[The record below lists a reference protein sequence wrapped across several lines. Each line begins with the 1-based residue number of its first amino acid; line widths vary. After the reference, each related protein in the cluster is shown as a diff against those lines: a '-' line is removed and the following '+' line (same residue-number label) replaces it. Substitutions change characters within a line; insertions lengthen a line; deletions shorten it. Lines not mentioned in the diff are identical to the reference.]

1 MSNTTTYISKE
12 NEIAILDEAIS
23 KLGTHSYLGPWLK
36 EVRAELQQCIT
47 SDFFPQISI
56 KHAEARAARIVECA
70 IERGDSLV
78 SSAEKQANKIVE
90 QAKGTALS
98 YHHQARQSLQ
108 RALNAL

>member
-36 EVRAELQQCIT
+36 EVRAELQHCIT
-47 SDFFPQISI
+47 SDYFPTFTI
-56 KHAEARAARIVECA
+56 KQSEAQAAFVVKCAVERA
-70 IERGDSLV
+70 DSLV
-78 SSAEKQANKIVE
+78 LSAEKQANEIVE